1 MKSFDALHRNPTTSP
16 TNITVQA
23 VKPGQWRILDN
34 RLPAENIA
42 ALLGVVDYD
51 GDSYVITLIGHPGE
65 TQLVPSLAAVPGT
78 VHTVTGVSEPVAG
91 HWVQVARLT
100 HTS

>member
-1 MKSFDALHRNPTTSP
+1 MKSFNALHRNPTTSP

-23 VKPGQWRILDN
+23 MKPGQWRILDN

-51 GDSYVITLIGHPGE
+51 GDSYVITLIGHPE
-65 TQLVPSLAAVPGT
+65 KPS
-78 VHTVTGVSEPVAG
+78 
-91 HWVQVARLT
+91 WYRLLPRSPAPCT
-100 HTS
+100 R